1 MRLQNTFSITL
12 GVTFFASFVVVAVIF
27 YRGALMQAER
37 EAVREARMMLAAA
50 TAARNYTSER
60 VTPLLSG
67 RMTEDFRPESVPSFA
82 TQTIMKRF
90 NAAFAEYTYRETA
103 LNPTNLDDLPHA
115 WESDVIQRFREDAG
129 LKELSGERTEQAR
142 TLLYIAQPIRISD
155 PACLTCHGEPK
166 KAPAAMLAAYDSS
179 HGFGWKQGEVIGAK
193 FILVP
198 KSERLEVALTNVFW
212 FLIALGCVLIV
223 ALMVAVVLVQWAVAN
238 PTQQLAEQAERL
250 SIGEHGLQEL
260 KPLGAGEFRMLASAI
275 NRLHRS
281 LALAL
286 SHAEQSRHGREP

>member
-1 MRLQNTFSITL
+1 MRLQNTFAITL
-12 GVTFFASFVVVAVIF
+12 GLTFLASFVIVAVIF

-60 VTPLLSG
+60 ITPLLSA
-67 RMTEDFRPESVPSFA
+67 RSDDDFHAESVPSFA

-103 LNPTNLDDLPHA
+103 LNPTNLDDLPRA

-129 LKELSGERTEQAR
+129 LNELSGEHNEQTRTF
-142 TLLYIAQPIRISD
+142 LYIAQPVRISD
-155 PACLTCHGEPK
+155 PACLSCHGDPK
-166 KAPAAMLAAYDSS
+166 NAPAAMLASYGPT

-198 KSERLEVALTNVFW
+198 KSERLAIALSNVFW
-212 FLIALGCVLIV
+212 FLIALGCVLII
-223 ALMVAVVLVQWAVAN
+223 ALIVVISSSSGPW
-238 PTQQLAEQAERL
+238 R
-250 SIGEHGLQEL
+250 
-260 KPLGAGEFRMLASAI
+260 
-275 NRLHRS
+275 HRS
-281 LALAL
+281 SAWP
-286 SHAEQSRHGREP
+286 SRRSG